1 MCSPRIRRRKPRR
14 ARPFGRLPPSCA
26 GASAYDPAEV
36 GRPPWAGGGAVVPAQ
51 HHSPLF
57 LLVAN
62 PGGGRGLMGGL
73 PITGTPGGWAGTP
86 RRPGPQ
92 GANLRPREGQTLVT
106 SSRGRPPPGRP
117 AAPGPAPRRSRS
129 PSATGRCS
137 ASGSPACPWRRSPPP
152 CRIPPQSVLCGGG
165 GPIST
170 QPMHSEQSQCSKP
183 NFKVSAGLS
192 RCTVCGGFNYVVQRL
207 PNRPTH
213 EDE

>member
-165 GPIST
+165 GSNQHT
-170 QPMHSEQSQCSKP
+170 TNAQRTVAVLKAQLQSFRRSQPLHSVWGVQLCGAEAAKSP
-183 NFKVSAGLS
+183 NP
-192 RCTVCGGFNYVVQRL
+192 RR
-207 PNRPTH
+207 
-213 EDE
+213 